1 MTPLFLEG
9 CARAVRMVTV
19 GLAMRIT
26 TRMTLTLTVL
36 ALVVL
41 GGFGFYVAQRSQEEL
56 EDTVARKTRLIVH
69 ALIAGIEHDLRDS
82 SWTDIQDTLQ
92 RLRGHE
98 IDVRVVDASGHVHAE
113 SPDAGPVDDR
123 ERAAIESATRG
134 ETRFVVLRDEDPM
147 RALYTAPLADGHGGL
162 IGAVSVTQRLVG
174 MTAAVAETR
183 RDAAMAVAAFVLA
196 AAAAA
201 SWIGRV
207 HVAAPI
213 GRLVAAM
220 RRVREGQL
228 AGVGAREQ
236 TSEIQELGREFDLM
250 VAQLV
255 KARRELVDAEAGR
268 TDLERRLQRA
278 DKLISIG
285 QLAAGVAHEIGSP
298 LQVLVGRARAIATR
312 DYDTTEMRRQ
322 ALIIAD
328 QGERIAAIVERLL
341 DYARRHPARPVA
353 TNAEDA
359 AASVVDLLSGEADR
373 RGITL
378 VCVRGGAMPH
388 VMSPPGEL
396 QQIVLNLTLNALDAT
411 GRGGE
416 ITVEVQ
422 AAVSRGE
429 RGVAIVVADTG
440 RGIPDE
446 QRERVFDAFFTTRA
460 EQGGT
465 GLGLAVVRSL
475 AVEHGGHVTLE
486 SAVGRGTRIS
496 VWLPGAPVEVST

>member
-1 MTPLFLEG
+1 MRF
-9 CARAVRMVTV
+9 VT
-19 GLAMRIT
+19 GGFAMRIT
-26 TRMTLTLTVL
+26 TRMTLTLTLL

-41 GGFGFYVAQRSQEEL
+41 GGYGLYFARRSQQEL
-56 EDTVARKTRLIVH
+56 EDTVERKTRLIVRS
-69 ALIAGIEHDLRDS
+69 LIAGIEHDLRDG
-82 SWTDIQDTLQ
+82 SWSDVQDTLQ

-98 IDVRVVDASGHVHAE
+98 IDVRVVDASGRVHAE
-113 SPDAGPVDDR
+113 SPGLGSLDDK
-123 ERAAIESATRG
+123 ERAAIISAIGG
-134 ETRFVVLRDEDPM
+134 EDLFTVAGDEDPM
-147 RALYTAPLADGHGGL
+147 RALCAAPLTDGRGRL

-174 MTAAVAETR
+174 MTAAITDTR
-183 RDAAMAVAAFVLA
+183 RDAAIAVAAFVVA
-196 AAAAA
+196 AAAAG

-220 RRVREGQL
+220 RRVRRGQL
-228 AGVGAREQ
+228 AGVGVRER

-250 VAQLV
+250 VAQLAKV
-255 KARRELVDAEAGR
+255 RRELVDAEAGR

-298 LQVLVGRARAIATR
+298 LQVLVGRARALATR
-312 DYDTTEMRRQ
+312 GYDASEVRRQ
-322 ALIIAD
+322 AVIIAD

-341 DYARRHPARPVA
+341 DYARRHPARPVP
-353 TNAEDA
+353 TNVGDS

-378 VCVRGGAMPH
+378 SCVREGTTPH

-416 ITVEVQ
+416 IVVEVRS
-422 AAVSRGE
+422 AVNRGK
-429 RGVAIVVADTG
+429 RGVEIVVADTG

-460 EQGGT
+460 EEGGT

-475 AVEHGGHVTLE
+475 VIDHGGHVTLE
-486 SAVGRGTRIS
+486 SAVGQGTRIA
-496 VWLPGAPVEVST
+496 VWLPCASAEVSS